1 MWNQEEHEH
10 FCHYAEQSTPYKF
23 IQLYDLS
30 IGFLFGYVLEKVQNS
45 EARKL
50 NFCAWA
56 RLLKFQESGIW
67 TANILFE
74 INTSLF
80 NYFVQTSEV
89 CK

>member
-1 MWNQEEHEH
+1 MQSKALLKNL
-10 FCHYAEQSTPYKF
+10 FCSMICP
-23 IQLYDLS
+23 
-30 IGFLFGYVLEKVQNS
+30 FLGGYVLEKVQNS

-56 RLLKFQESGIW
+56 RLLKFQESEIW
-67 TANILFE
+67 NANILFE
-74 INTSLF
+74 ISTVLF